1 MSAGQFK
8 RLEQSLSDNIKG
20 CYKIINDSCRKR
32 RFVIAFQMLF
42 IEGCGMILD
51 KYIKFRKLN
60 MVPLVNKPNG
70 MILSDSNLS

>member
-8 RLEQSLSDNIKG
+8 WLEQSLSDNIKG
-20 CYKIINDSCRKR
+20 CYKIIIDSWKR

-51 KYIKFRKLN
+51 EYIKFRKLN